1 MSRHELETFLYTDP
15 DYPVVIEYDVD
26 DDIGHLNASIVYVW
40 GDLLGFAHVNNQSR
54 RMHEVDILPVLSTDC
69 VVGLMNKCLG
79 HQEWLEELRLE
90 EDRDIL
96 AQIDRDEELG

>member
-1 MSRHELETFLYTDP
+1 
-15 DYPVVIEYDVD
+15 
-26 DDIGHLNASIVYVW
+26 
-40 GDLLGFAHVNNQSR
+40 
-54 RMHEVDILPVLSTDC
+54 
-69 VVGLMNKCLG
+69 VGLMNKCLG